1 MGGSKSP
8 GTWNPSESSEVTRD
22 SGVLRRTQTPEG
34 MTRLEDG
41 HTPLPPPVCLP
52 QGDYINITITLLVTD
67 GLTTL
72 GPTHAWGDLHGP
84 THVGGR

>member
-8 GTWNPSESSEVTRD
+8 GTWNPSESSEVARD

-34 MTRLEDG
+34 VTRLEDG

-52 QGDYINITITLLVTD
+52 QGDYINIDIKLLDTG